1 MEDDGGADDEG
12 EATTVGT
19 AIGMATGAG
28 ASTMEPRPPSIIA
41 HRGRVRRGSAA
52 ASDREGD
59 ARMAD
64 ADVDD
69 GGGTTADATA
79 RATGAGTNTTE
90 PQAPSGNAA
99 RRSGGRR
106 ATAAAAGANDSEGDS
121 RMASGADD
129 GGNTRVDA
137 TARVTGTGTRT
148 TEPNPPSGAT
158 HRRVTTSPGEAAAGA
173 SGANADVQAAGPPKP
188 RRRHGSSHGHKCA
201 CGNSW
206 CTRDAD
212 PGHAVPSRK
221 KLRDSDAFDTSK
233 AQTWLERVGD
243 RSNSQKE
250 SLAKNVERIAMGSS
264 LQISRAHFFPCDI
277 VQVAYC
283 RWLIWIMVKDAPSS
297 QPLSDVYHH
306 MPFSP
311 AEC

>member
-1 MEDDGGADDEG
+1 
-12 EATTVGT
+12 
-19 AIGMATGAG
+19 
-28 ASTMEPRPPSIIA
+28 
-41 HRGRVRRGSAA
+41 
-52 ASDREGD
+52 
-59 ARMAD
+59 
-64 ADVDD
+64 
-69 GGGTTADATA
+69 
-79 RATGAGTNTTE
+79 
-90 PQAPSGNAA
+90 
-99 RRSGGRR
+99 
-106 ATAAAAGANDSEGDS
+106 
-121 RMASGADD
+121 MASGADD
-129 GGNTRVDA
+129 GGNTTVDA

-311 AEC
+311 EC